1 MGIMRRRRQ
10 EVEEFT
16 RAADQFTE
24 AARELSSSLHR
35 FLEYQQERDLREYRQ
50 RGEEASHE
58 GLPEEVAASIAV
70 EAVRETRKAM
80 ASGREKEQR
89 FPPPRPEEV
98 EEWERRREDR
108 RKREDR

>member
-24 AARELSSSLHR
+24 AAKELSSSLDR
-35 FLEYQQERDLREYRQ
+35 FVEYQQERDLREYRQ
-50 RGEEASHE
+50 RGEESSHE
-58 GLPEEVAASIAV
+58 GLPEKVAANIAL

-89 FPPPRPEEV
+89 FPPPTPEEV
-98 EEWERRREDR
+98 EEWERRREER
-108 RKREDR
+108 RQREGR

>member
-24 AARELSSSLHR
+24 AAKELSYSLDR
-35 FLEYQQERDLREYRQ
+35 FVEYQQERDLREYRQ
-50 RGEEASHE
+50 RGEELRHQ
-58 GLPEEVAASIAV
+58 GLPEEVAANIAL
-70 EAVRETRKAM
+70 EEVRETRKVM

-89 FPPPRPEEV
+89 FPPPASEEV
-98 EEWERRREDR
+98 EEWERRREER
-108 RKREDR
+108 RQREDR

>member
-1 MGIMRRRRQ
+1 MRRRRQ

-24 AARELSSSLHR
+24 AAKELSSSLNR
-35 FLEYQQERDLREYRQ
+35 FLEYQQERDDLWEYGQ
-50 RGEEASHE
+50 RGEEPLHE
-58 GLPEEVAASIAV
+58 GLPEEVAANIAV

-89 FPPPRPEEV
+89 FPPPTPEEV
-98 EEWERRREDR
+98 EEWERRREER
-108 RKREDR
+108 RHREDR

>member
-16 RAADQFTE
+16 RAAAQFTE
-24 AARELSSSLHR
+24 AAKELSSSLDR
-35 FLEYQQERDLREYRQ
+35 FVEYQQERDLREYRL
-50 RGEEASHE
+50 RDEEPPHE
-58 GLPEEVAASIAV
+58 GLPEEVAAKVAV
-70 EAVRETRKAM
+70 EAVRETRKMM

-89 FPPPRPEEV
+89 FPPPTPEEV

-108 RKREDR
+108 RQRKDR